1 MSGLS
6 YEAVAMF
13 AQQGGMLYFGLIFTG
28 GLIYALWPRH
38 KAAFDRLAKL
48 PLEDDTLESDGAPH
62 A

>member
-1 MSGLS
+1 MSGFS

-13 AQQGGMLYFGLIFTG
+13 AQQGGTVFFGLMFAG

-38 KAAFDRLAKL
+38 KQAFQRLAQL
-48 PLEDDTLESDGAPH
+48 PLEDDEAPH